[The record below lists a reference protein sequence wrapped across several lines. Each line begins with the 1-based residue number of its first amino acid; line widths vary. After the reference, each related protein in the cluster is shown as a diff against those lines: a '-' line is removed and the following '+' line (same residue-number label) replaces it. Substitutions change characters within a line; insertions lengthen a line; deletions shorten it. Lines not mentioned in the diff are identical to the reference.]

1 MKDEHINSWLSSCGS
16 GLSLGVPTK
25 VKAHKSFLFT
35 EYSLKVKNKEHL
47 IDFVVTLKERKVL
60 SARQF
65 NIDI

>member
-35 EYSLKVKNKEHL
+35 EYSLKGIKEILRHNNNQL
-47 IDFVVTLKERKVL
+47 
-60 SARQF
+60 
-65 NIDI
+65 